1 MSESAPPIPNPN
13 VQGTNSSGSVTA
25 ATGTGSGAGSNADQA
40 GNRGLPYY
48 EKLRR
53 ELRDTLQRKRLMD
66 KSMVSFLPTS
76 AYRPEMRCDAMRS
89 IDTFRL

>member
-13 VQGTNSSGSVTA
+13 VQGTNSSVAVTTA
-25 ATGTGSGAGSNADQA
+25 ASNAGSNADQT

-66 KSMVSFLPTS
+66 KSMVSFRLPT
-76 AYRPEMRCDAMRS
+76 RLDEIQCMRHLL
-89 IDTFRL
+89 FLP